1 MHGGQAMNRVDFL
14 EGLRG
19 GALVGAATLPFGA
32 LFGAVAHGHGMSL
45 GELTLMS
52 GIVYAG
58 ASQLVGL
65 DLFGHDVAAW
75 LIVLSILAVNFRH
88 ILYSA
93 AIARYIGHFTGIQK
107 FFTFF
112 LLVDPQFAE
121 TVRRGEAGK
130 HVSFEWYLG
139 LAMAIYVPWVLSS
152 LVGGM
157 LGSLIGDP
165 RSIGLDVL
173 LPVYFL
179 GIVVGFRRRD
189 NFLSVVAT
197 SAVAAVVAYRYVG
210 SPWHVSI
217 GALAGVAVAALLPP
231 VKTDPKPDL
240 AVENHEA

>member
-1 MHGGQAMNRVDFL
+1 MNRADFQ

-19 GALVGAATLPFGA
+19 GILVGLASTPFGA
-32 LFGAVAHGHGMSL
+32 LFGAIAQGHGLSL

-93 AIARYIGHFTGIQK
+93 AIARNIRHFNGIQK
-107 FFTFF
+107 ALTFF

-121 TVRRGEAGK
+121 TVKRGEAGK
-130 HVSFEWYLG
+130 QVSFSWYIG
-139 LAMAIYVPWVLSS
+139 LALMVYIPWVFASFI
-152 LVGGM
+152 GGL

-173 LPVYFL
+173 LPLYFL
-179 GIVVGFRRRD
+179 GIVIGFRKRD
-189 NFLSVVAT
+189 NFLPVVAA

-217 GALAGVAVAALLPP
+217 GALAGVALAALLPP
-231 VKTDPKPDL
+231 VKSNRKPDL
-240 AVENHEA
+240 AVENHEV

>member
-1 MHGGQAMNRVDFL
+1 MNRADFF

-19 GALVGAATLPFGA
+19 GTFVGLAAVPFGA
-32 LFGAVAHGHGMSL
+32 LFGAIARGHGMSL

-52 GIVYAG
+52 GTVYAG

-93 AIARYIGHFTGIQK
+93 AIARYIRHFNPVEK
-107 FFTFF
+107 FFAFF

-121 TVRRGEAGK
+121 TVKRGEAGRT
-130 HVSFEWYLG
+130 VSFAWYLG
-139 LAMAIYVPWVLSS
+139 LALMIYIPWVLAS
-152 LVGGM
+152 LVGGL

-165 RSIGLDVL
+165 RAIGLDVL

-179 GIVVGFRRRD
+179 GIVIGFRKRD
-189 NFLSVVAT
+189 NFLPVVAA
-197 SAVAAVVAYRYVG
+197 SAVAGIVAYRYVG

-217 GALAGVAVAALLPP
+217 GALAGVVIAALLPP
-231 VKTDPKPDL
+231 VKSNRKPDL
-240 AVENHEA
+240 AVENHEV